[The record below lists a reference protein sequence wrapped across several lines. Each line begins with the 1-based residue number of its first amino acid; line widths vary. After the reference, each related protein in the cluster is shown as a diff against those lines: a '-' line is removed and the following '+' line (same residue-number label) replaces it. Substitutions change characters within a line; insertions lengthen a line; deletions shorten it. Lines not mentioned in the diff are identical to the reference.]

1 MKINFRL
8 IVFILLAAFLLTPTR
23 ALAQDIS
30 SSQPDKY
37 VFGDNFTLESGE
49 TLDEDLYVFGGNIE
63 VQSGAVLSGDI
74 WLTGGNLTIDGE
86 VGGDVHATGGSIRLG
101 STAVIDGDIELTGA
115 SIDRDPSA
123 TVGGEVNRTSTGP
136 LELTPGN
143 WSMPWVATM
152 ANNIFT
158 DVFSVFLWSFLLAA
172 LAVVVVI
179 FWPKQVA
186 LTGTTAIQQPV
197 VAGGL
202 GILTMIAA
210 VVILTLLAITI
221 ILSPIS
227 IIGFLAL
234 AVLALFGWIALGY
247 EVGHRLMKAFKTE
260 WALPVS
266 AGLGTLLMT
275 FIARGIDV
283 AFDCV
288 GWTIPFAIGM
298 IGLGAVLITRLGTQP
313 YPPSVVPVTAP
324 IAVSPASTGGAEMYP
339 APDDRIPP
347 AM

>member
-1 MKINFRL
+1 MKINFKL
-8 IVFILLAAFLLTPTR
+8 FVLILLAAVLLIPSR
-23 ALAQDIS
+23 ALAQDHS
-30 SSQPDKY
+30 NSLPDKY
-37 VFGDNFTLESGE
+37 VFGDNFTLESGD
-49 TLDEDLYVFGGNIE
+49 TLDEDLYVFGGNIDI
-63 VQSGAVLSGDI
+63 QSGAEVSGDI

-86 VGGDVHATGGSIRLG
+86 VGGDVHATGGSVRLG
-101 STAVIDGDIELTGA
+101 STAVVNGDVEVTGA
-115 SIDRDPSA
+115 SIDRDPAA
-123 TVGGEVNRTSTGP
+123 TVGGEIKRNASGP
-136 LELTPGN
+136 MELTPGN
-143 WSMPWVATM
+143 WSLPWVATV
-152 ANNIFT
+152 ANNIFS

-202 GILTMIAA
+202 GILTLIAA
-210 VVILTLLAITI
+210 VIILTLLAITI

-234 AVLALFGWIALGY
+234 GVLALFGWIALGY

-266 AGLGTLLMT
+266 AGLGTLLLT

-283 AFDCV
+283 TFDCI
-288 GWTIPFAIGM
+288 GWTVPFIIGM
-298 IGLGAVLITRLGTQP
+298 MGLGAVLITRLGTQP

-324 IAVSPASTGGAEMYP
+324 AIVPPASTGGAELYP
-339 APDDRIPP
+339 APEDLIPP
-347 AM
+347 TV